1 MDRNQV
7 IGFALLLL
15 LAVGYLF
22 YNQHEQSLYFE
33 HKRADSVAY
42 AIAHPRPIVDSSK
55 AIADTSKAGNA
66 PVKDSATEAMIKS
79 QPASYHGQ
87 AEMVTLENK
96 KLSLQFTSK
105 GAYPVAANL
114 KDYKTYEKK
123 PLFLFNGRGNQF
135 SAILPFDNGKSTAD
149 LYFVPVIQNL
159 PNGDKTVDFAAD
171 LGAGKKVDIIYT
183 LPADDYMMSCNI
195 VLTGLT
201 AANLPLYWQ
210 TAGLHTEKD
219 ITTERQ
225 GARGGSTQIYW
236 HNKNGDGDYFTIK
249 DEETLKHNDGL
260 SQWLGFRKQYF
271 STVLICDEG
280 FTKMD
285 TKFMIKPDDSSI
297 VAVNQAQ
304 LQLPLRNGGTT
315 NTASLRWFIG
325 PNDYH
330 TLQSYKIS
338 MEDMVPLGYGIMAF
352 VKYINKFAL
361 IPIFYFLA
369 SIVKNYAVVIMLM
382 TIFIRLILSF
392 FTYKSYLSSAKMRVM
407 KPELD
412 ALRAKIGDDQQKFSM
427 EQMKLYRSAGV
438 NPLGGCLP
446 MLFQLPILLSMYYM
460 FPSFIEFRQQHF
472 LWCDDLSTYDSILS
486 WTTNIPFLSSVYGNH
501 VSLFTLLMTASS
513 MFLAIYNRNMTPQDP
528 NNPMLKYMPFIFP
541 VILMGVFNKMAAAL
555 TFYYTF
561 SNLLSIAQQ
570 FIIQKYF
577 INEKAIHAQL
587 QENKNK
593 PPTQSKWAQR
603 LEEMQ
608 KMQAEKGKVPP
619 RIGKK

>member
-7 IGFALLLL
+7 IGFSLLALLLI
-15 LAVGYLF
+15 GYLF
-22 YNQHEQSLYFE
+22 YNQHEQKVYFE
-33 HKRADSVAY
+33 QKRTDSIAY
-42 AIAHPRPIVDSSK
+42 AIAHPRSVVDSSK
-55 AIADTSKAGNA
+55 AVLAAAS
-66 PVKDSATEAMIKS
+66 PVKDSATEAMIRM
-79 QPASYHGQ
+79 QPPSYHGQ
-87 AEMVTLENK
+87 AETVTLENK
-96 KLSLQFTSK
+96 KLAIRFTSK
-105 GAYPVAANL
+105 GAYPVAANI
-114 KDYKTYEKK
+114 KGYKTYEQQ
-123 PLFLFNGRGNQF
+123 PLLLFNGKGNQL

-149 LYFVPVIQNL
+149 LFFVPVMKDE
-159 PNGDKTVDFAAD
+159 PNGDKTVDFTAD
-171 LGAGKKVDIIYT
+171 LGGGKKVDILYT
-183 LPADDYMMSCNI
+183 LPADDYMMRCNV

-201 AANLPLYWQ
+201 ATSLPLNWQ
-210 TAGLHTEKD
+210 LSGLHTEKD
-219 ITTERQ
+219 ITSERQ
-225 GARGGSTQIYW
+225 NARGGSTQIYYR
-236 HNKNGDGDYFTIK
+236 NKNGEGDYFTIR
-249 DEETLKHNDGL
+249 DEEKLIHNDGI

-271 STVLICDEG
+271 SAALICDDG

-285 TKFMIKPDDSSI
+285 TKFMIKPDDSNI
-297 VAVNQAQ
+297 VAQNIAS
-304 LQLPLRNGGTT
+304 LQLPFKGAGSSIS
-315 NTASLRWFIG
+315 ASMRLFIG

-330 TLQSYKIS
+330 TLQSYKIG
-338 MEDMVPLGYGIMAF
+338 MEEMVPLGYGIMAF

-369 SIVKNYAVVIMLM
+369 GLVNNYAIVIMLM

-392 FTYKSYLSSAKMRVM
+392 FTYKSYLSSAKMRVL

-412 ALRAKIGDDQQKFSM
+412 ELRAKIGDDQQKFSM

-472 LWCDDLSTYDSILS
+472 LWCNDLSTYDSIFS
-486 WTTNIPFLSSVYGNH
+486 WSTNIPFLSSVYGNH
-501 VSLFTLLMTASS
+501 ISLFTLLMTASS

-593 PPTQSKWAQR
+593 PATPSKWAQR

-608 KMQAEKGKVPP
+608 KMQAERGKVPP
-619 RIGKK
+619 RINKK

>member
-22 YNQHEQSLYFE
+22 YNQHEQTLYFE
-33 HKRADSVAY
+33 HKKADSVAY
-42 AIAHPRPIVDSSK
+42 ALAHPRPVVDSSK
-55 AIADTSKAGNA
+55 AISDTSKASVA
-66 PVKDSATEAMIKS
+66 PVKDSATEALIKS
-79 QPASYHGQ
+79 QPSSYHGQ

-105 GAYPVAANL
+105 GGYPVAANL

-123 PLFLFNGRGNQF
+123 PLLLFNGRGNQF

-149 LYFVPVIQNL
+149 LFFVPVIQNL

-171 LGAGKKVDIIYT
+171 LGGGKKVDIIYT

-195 VLTGLT
+195 VLTGIT

-219 ITTERQ
+219 INSERQ
-225 GARGGSTQIYW
+225 NARGGSTQIYW

-249 DEETLKHNDGL
+249 DEEQLKHNDGL

-285 TKFMIKPDDSSI
+285 TKFMIKPDDSNI
-297 VAVNQAQ
+297 VALNQAS
-304 LQLPLRNGGTT
+304 LQLPLKNGGNT

-369 SIVKNYAVVIMLM
+369 GIVKNYALVIMLM

-412 ALRAKIGDDQQKFSM
+412 ELRAKIGDDQQKFSM

-472 LWCDDLSTYDSILS
+472 MWCDDLSTYDSILS

-577 INEKAIHAQL
+577 IDEKAIHAQL
-587 QENKNK
+587 QQNKNK
-593 PPTQSKWAQR
+593 PATPSKWAQK

-608 KMQAEKGKVPP
+608 KMQADKGKVPP
-619 RIGKK
+619 RINKK

>member
-55 AIADTSKAGNA
+55 AIADTSKVGNA